1 MRTFALFAAF
11 CLRLAAPAEAA
22 NLVEVKEPARIAE
35 AFSPRASLRVMN
47 VWATWCVPCVEEMN
61 DLRTIDATFGPEVS
75 IVGVSLD
82 DMIPGDRAATRRKVI
97 AFLDQKQISYSNIYY
112 SGSNEALA
120 DALRFSGEIP
130 ITIVY
135 DRNGRELWRQQGK
148 LDRRKTIAEIRKL
161 LRRTR

>member
-1 MRTFALFAAF
+1 MSRWIFPL
-11 CLRLAAPAEAA
+11 LLLASTASAA
-22 NLVEVKEPARIAE
+22 NLRDVKDPAKIKDVFPPA
-35 AFSPRASLRVMN
+35 AKLRVVN

-61 DLRTIDATFGPEVS
+61 DLRAIDATFGPEVS

-82 DMIPGDRAATRRKVI
+82 DMIPGDRAATRRKVV
-97 AFLDQKQISYSNIYY
+97 AFLDQKKINYSNVYY
-112 SGSNEALA
+112 SGNNDALA

-135 DRNGRELWRQQGK
+135 DRNGHELWRQQGK